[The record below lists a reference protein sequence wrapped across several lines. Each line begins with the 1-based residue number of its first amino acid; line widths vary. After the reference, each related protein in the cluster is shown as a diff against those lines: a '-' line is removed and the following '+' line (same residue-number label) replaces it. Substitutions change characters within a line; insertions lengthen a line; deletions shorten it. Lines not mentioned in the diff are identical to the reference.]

1 MERSTFLFSKKYIH
15 IYIYLIL
22 LLIVYYKVGTIM
34 RSHKHAKKKRKWLK
48 VTGIILLVLLIGG
61 GAYAFSV
68 FHSLNNAV
76 ETMHTPIERDK
87 SPKREKEVTF
97 KDREP
102 FSVLL
107 LGVDERENDKGR
119 SDSMIV
125 LTVNP
130 EVKSVKMISIPRDTR
145 TTIVGKGTEDK
156 INHAY
161 AFGGVEMSMD
171 TVENLLD
178 IPIDYY
184 VKINM
189 EGFED
194 IVNAVGGV
202 NVSNDLDFSYGG
214 YSFPEGKLD
223 LNGKEALAFSRMRH
237 DDARGDF
244 GRQLRQRE
252 VIQAVIREGA
262 SVSSLWNFD
271 NIFDALGNNVK
282 TNLTFDE
289 MVDIQKHYK
298 AASKDIQ
305 QIQIKTG
312 TGTKIGG
319 IYYYIIPEEE
329 LSSIQET
336 LQKHLEV
343 E

>member
-1 MERSTFLFSKKYIH
+1 
-15 IYIYLIL
+15 
-22 LLIVYYKVGTIM
+22 M
-34 RSHKHAKKKRKWLK
+34 RAEKHKRGKKRIWLR
-48 VTGIILLVLLIGG
+48 VVGIAFLLMLLGG
-61 GAYAFSV
+61 GAYAYSIY
-68 FHSLNNAV
+68 HSLNSAV
-76 ETMHTPIERDK
+76 ETMHTPIDRDM
-87 SPKREKEVTF
+87 SSKRTKEVTF
-97 KDREP
+97 TDKEP

-130 EVKSVKMISIPRDTR
+130 HKKSVKMISIPRDTL
-145 TTIVGKGTEDK
+145 TDIVGHGTRDK

-171 TVENLLD
+171 TVEGLLD

-184 VKINM
+184 VQINM

-202 NVSNDLDFSYGG
+202 TVNNDLNFSYGG
-214 YSFPEGKLD
+214 YSFKEGELKLS
-223 LNGKEALAFSRMRH
+223 GKEALAFSRMRYE
-237 DDARGDF
+237 DPRGDF

-252 VIQAVIREGA
+252 VIQAVINEGA

-282 TNLTFDE
+282 TNLKFEE

-298 AASKDIQ
+298 SASKDIQ

-312 TGTKIGG
+312 SGTKIDG
-319 IYYYIIPEEE
+319 IYYYVIPDEE
-329 LSSIQET
+329 LSEIQGT
-336 LQKHLEV
+336 LRDHLEL
-343 E
+343 

>member
-1 MERSTFLFSKKYIH
+1 
-15 IYIYLIL
+15 
-22 LLIVYYKVGTIM
+22 M
-34 RSHKHAKKKRKWLK
+34 RVDKHKRGKKRTWLK
-48 VTGIILLVLLIGG
+48 VVGIVFLLMLIGG
-61 GAYAFSV
+61 GVYAYSIY
-68 FHSLNNAV
+68 HSLNSAV
-76 ETMHTPIERDK
+76 ETMHTPIDRDK
-87 SPKREKEVTF
+87 SSKRTKEVTF
-97 KDREP
+97 KDKEP

-130 EVKSVKMISIPRDTR
+130 NKKSVKMISIPRDTL
-145 TTIVGKGTEDK
+145 TDIVGHGTRDK

-171 TVENLLD
+171 TVEGLLD

-202 NVSNDLDFSYGG
+202 TVNNDLNFSYDG
-214 YSFPEGKLD
+214 YSFEEGQLT
-223 LNGKEALAFSRMRH
+223 LSGKEALAFSRMRH
-237 DDARGDF
+237 DDPRGDF

-252 VIQAVIREGA
+252 VIQGVIREGA

-282 TNLTFDE
+282 TNLKFEE

-298 AASKDIQ
+298 SASKDIE

-312 TGTKIGG
+312 SGTKIDG
-319 IYYYIIPEEE
+319 IYYYVIPDEE
-329 LSSIQET
+329 LSEIQGT
-336 LQKHLEV
+336 LQGHLEL
-343 E
+343 

>member
-1 MERSTFLFSKKYIH
+1 MRVDKHKRS
-15 IYIYLIL
+15 
-22 LLIVYYKVGTIM
+22 
-34 RSHKHAKKKRKWLK
+34 KKRKWVK
-48 VTGIILLVLLIGG
+48 VVGILFLLMLLGG
-61 GAYAFSV
+61 GAYAYSIY
-68 FHSLNNAV
+68 HSLNSAV
-76 ETMHTPIERDK
+76 ETMHSPIEREV
-87 SPKREKEVTF
+87 SSKRTKEVTF
-97 KDREP
+97 KDKEP

-130 EVKSVKMISIPRDTR
+130 DTKSVKMISIPRDTL
-145 TTIVGKGTEDK
+145 TDIVGHGTRDK

-161 AFGGVEMSMD
+161 AFGGVEMAMD
-171 TVENLLD
+171 TVEGLLD

-184 VKINM
+184 AQINM

-202 NVSNDLDFSYGG
+202 TVNNDLNFSYGG
-214 YSFPEGKLD
+214 YSFEEGKLT
-223 LNGKEALAFSRMRH
+223 LSGKEALAFSRMRYE
-237 DDARGDF
+237 DPRGDF

-252 VIQAVIREGA
+252 VIQGVIREGA

-282 TNLTFDE
+282 TNLKFEE

-298 AASKDIQ
+298 SASKDIE

-312 TGTKIGG
+312 SGTKIDG
-319 IYYYIIPEEE
+319 IYYYVIPDEE
-329 LSSIQET
+329 LSEIQST
-336 LQKHLEV
+336 LQEHLEL
-343 E
+343 

>member
-1 MERSTFLFSKKYIH
+1 MRVDKHKRS
-15 IYIYLIL
+15 
-22 LLIVYYKVGTIM
+22 
-34 RSHKHAKKKRKWLK
+34 KKRKWLK
-48 VTGIILLVLLIGG
+48 VVGILFLLMLLGG
-61 GAYAFSV
+61 GAYAYSIY
-68 FHSLNNAV
+68 HSLNSAV
-76 ETMHTPIERDK
+76 ETMHSPIEREV
-87 SPKREKEVTF
+87 SSKRSKEVTF
-97 KDREP
+97 KDKEP

-130 EVKSVKMISIPRDTR
+130 DTKSVKMISIPRDTL
-145 TTIVGKGTEDK
+145 TDIVGHGTRDK

-161 AFGGVEMSMD
+161 AFGGVEMAMD
-171 TVENLLD
+171 TVEELLD

-184 VKINM
+184 AQINM

-202 NVSNDLDFSYGG
+202 TVNNDLNFSYGG
-214 YSFPEGKLD
+214 YSFEEGKLT
-223 LNGKEALAFSRMRH
+223 LSGKEALAFSRMRYE
-237 DDARGDF
+237 DPRGDF

-252 VIQAVIREGA
+252 VIQGVIREGA

-282 TNLTFDE
+282 TNLKFQE

-298 AASKDIQ
+298 SASKDIE

-312 TGTKIGG
+312 SGTKIDG
-319 IYYYIIPEEE
+319 IYYYVIPDEE
-329 LSSIQET
+329 LSEIQGT
-336 LQKHLEV
+336 LQEHLEI
-343 E
+343 

>member
-1 MERSTFLFSKKYIH
+1 MRVDKHKRS
-15 IYIYLIL
+15 
-22 LLIVYYKVGTIM
+22 
-34 RSHKHAKKKRKWLK
+34 KKRKWVK
-48 VTGIILLVLLIGG
+48 VVGILFLLMLLGG
-61 GAYAFSV
+61 GAYAYSIY
-68 FHSLNNAV
+68 HSLNSAV
-76 ETMHTPIERDK
+76 ETMHSPIEREV
-87 SPKREKEVTF
+87 SSKRTKEVTF
-97 KDREP
+97 KDKEP

-130 EVKSVKMISIPRDTR
+130 DTKSVKMISIPRDTL
-145 TTIVGKGTEDK
+145 TDIVGHGTRDK

-161 AFGGVEMSMD
+161 AFGGVEMAMD
-171 TVENLLD
+171 TVEGLLD

-184 VKINM
+184 AQINM

-202 NVSNDLDFSYGG
+202 TVNNDLNFSYGG
-214 YSFPEGKLD
+214 YSFEEGKLT
-223 LNGKEALAFSRMRH
+223 LSGKEALAFSRMRYE
-237 DDARGDF
+237 DPRGDF

-252 VIQAVIREGA
+252 VIQGVIREGA

-282 TNLTFDE
+282 TNLKFQE

-298 AASKDIQ
+298 SASKDIE

-312 TGTKIGG
+312 SGTKIDG
-319 IYYYIIPEEE
+319 IYYYVIPDEE
-329 LSSIQET
+329 LSEIQGT
-336 LQKHLEV
+336 LQEHLEL
-343 E
+343 

>member
-1 MERSTFLFSKKYIH
+1 
-15 IYIYLIL
+15 
-22 LLIVYYKVGTIM
+22 M
-34 RSHKHAKKKRKWLK
+34 RMDKHKSKKKRRWPKI
-48 VTGIILLVLLIGG
+48 VGIIVLLLLVAG
-61 GAYAFSV
+61 GAYGYSIY
-68 FHSLNNAV
+68 HSLNKAV
-76 ETMHTPIERDK
+76 ETMHTPIDREK
-87 SPKREKEVTF
+87 SPKRTEDVTF
-97 KDREP
+97 EQKEP

-107 LGVDERENDKGR
+107 LGVDERKNDKGR

-130 EVKSVKMISIPRDTR
+130 EVKSVKMLSIPRDTL
-145 TTIVGKGTEDK
+145 TDIVGHGTRDK

-161 AFGGVEMSMD
+161 AFGGVEMAMD
-171 TVENLLD
+171 TVEGLLD

-184 VKINM
+184 VQINM

-202 NVSNDLDFSYGG
+202 TVNNDLNFTYEG
-214 YSFPEGKLD
+214 YTFEKGQLE
-223 LNGKEALAFSRMRH
+223 LNGKEALAFSRMRYE
-237 DDARGDF
+237 DPRGDF

-271 NIFDALGNNVK
+271 DIFKALGSNVK
-282 TNLTFDE
+282 TNLTFEE

-298 AASKDIQ
+298 AASKDIE

-312 TGTKIGG
+312 SGTKIDG
-319 IYYYIIPEEE
+319 IYYYVIPEEE
-329 LSSIQET
+329 LNQIQST
-336 LQKHLEV
+336 LQKHMEL
-343 E
+343 

>member
-1 MERSTFLFSKKYIH
+1 
-15 IYIYLIL
+15 
-22 LLIVYYKVGTIM
+22 M
-34 RSHKHAKKKRKWLK
+34 RAEKHKRGKKRIWLR
-48 VTGIILLVLLIGG
+48 VVGIAFLLMLLGG
-61 GAYAFSV
+61 GAYAYSIY
-68 FHSLNNAV
+68 HSLNSAV
-76 ETMHTPIERDK
+76 ETMHTPIDRDM
-87 SPKREKEVTF
+87 SSKRTKEVTF
-97 KDREP
+97 TDKEP

-130 EVKSVKMISIPRDTR
+130 NKKSVKMISIPRDTL
-145 TTIVGKGTEDK
+145 TDIVGHGTKDK

-171 TVENLLD
+171 TVEGLLD

-184 VKINM
+184 VQINM

-202 NVSNDLDFSYGG
+202 TVNNDLNFSYGG
-214 YSFPEGKLD
+214 YSFKEGELKLS
-223 LNGKEALAFSRMRH
+223 GKEALAFSRMRYE
-237 DDARGDF
+237 DPRGDF

-252 VIQAVIREGA
+252 VIQAVINEGA

-282 TNLTFDE
+282 TNLKFEE

-298 AASKDIQ
+298 SASKDIQ

-312 TGTKIGG
+312 SGTKIDG
-319 IYYYIIPEEE
+319 IYYYVIPDEE
-329 LSSIQET
+329 LSEIQTT
-336 LQKHLEV
+336 LRDHLEL
-343 E
+343 

>member
-1 MERSTFLFSKKYIH
+1 MRVDKHKRS
-15 IYIYLIL
+15 
-22 LLIVYYKVGTIM
+22 
-34 RSHKHAKKKRKWLK
+34 KKRKWVK
-48 VTGIILLVLLIGG
+48 VVGILFLLMLLGG
-61 GAYAFSV
+61 GAYAYSIY
-68 FHSLNNAV
+68 HSLNSAV
-76 ETMHTPIERDK
+76 ETMHSPIEREV
-87 SPKREKEVTF
+87 SSKRTKEVTF
-97 KDREP
+97 KDKEP

-130 EVKSVKMISIPRDTR
+130 DTKSVKMISIPRDTL
-145 TTIVGKGTEDK
+145 TDIVGHGTRDK

-161 AFGGVEMSMD
+161 AFGGVEMAMD
-171 TVENLLD
+171 TVEGLLD

-184 VKINM
+184 AQINM

-202 NVSNDLDFSYGG
+202 TVNNDLNFSYGG
-214 YSFPEGKLD
+214 YSFEEGKLT
-223 LNGKEALAFSRMRH
+223 LSGKEALAFSRMRYE
-237 DDARGDF
+237 DPRGDF

-252 VIQAVIREGA
+252 VIQGVIREGA

-282 TNLTFDE
+282 TNLKFQE

-298 AASKDIQ
+298 SASKDIE

-312 TGTKIGG
+312 SGTKIDG
-319 IYYYIIPEEE
+319 IYYYVIPEEE
-329 LSSIQET
+329 LSEIQGT
-336 LQKHLEV
+336 LQDHLEL
-343 E
+343 